1 MFVPAVTTG
10 DASTHKA
17 AEISVA
23 GVDTD
28 IVVQHLQSGAALS
41 VGGCSFTVSKSGA
54 TGATTNV
61 EIALGGHVL
70 GAGGGALGVDNNF
83 DCNPVNGKGPDVVS
97 QGWVFSGEFGTPG
110 TPVYRRTDDP
120 NNQNV
125 YKAPQDTG
133 AQLASNLMLTRGSDA
148 AYLVDAT
155 SAGYAAAVIS
165 TGGGAAD
172 QAFTLDATGS
182 TGVLAGEV
190 FFVNGRGPMTAKD
203 ATAANGVSLTV
214 ANPTTAFGKYF
225 PRAMAVIQVSS
236 ANLVKWPVQKA
247 ISSDADDSGTQNV
260 APGSVLLLDGRRYRV
275 RARGSGAGSNG
286 RSKVTL
292 AENYAGGSLEK
303 ICSACVAIATNTGT
317 EGGVLKTFGATGGI
331 GAQLNLVAGDRI
343 LQQGNIHGDFLTT
356 IQTRTAANE
365 YVTNLG
371 GSHGM
376 ALHFG
381 ADLASTD
388 QAATLALYKTRYG
401 AKGAPA
407 VTLVTES
414 AVGANTYN
422 YVAQCSNRGTCDS
435 ATGICKCFKGYA
447 GDNCAKQNM
456 LSQ

>member
-1 MFVPAVTTG
+1 
-10 DASTHKA
+10 
-17 AEISVA
+17 
-23 GVDTD
+23 
-28 IVVQHLQSGAALS
+28 
-41 VGGCSFTVSKSGA
+41 
-54 TGATTNV
+54 
-61 EIALGGHVL
+61 
-70 GAGGGALGVDNNF
+70 
-83 DCNPVNGKGPDVVS
+83 
-97 QGWVFSGEFGTPG
+97 
-110 TPVYRRTDDP
+110 
-120 NNQNV
+120 
-125 YKAPQDTG
+125 
-133 AQLASNLMLTRGSDA
+133 
-148 AYLVDAT
+148 
-155 SAGYAAAVIS
+155 
-165 TGGGAAD
+165 
-172 QAFTLDATGS
+172 
-182 TGVLAGEV
+182 
-190 FFVNGRGPMTAKD
+190 
-203 ATAANGVSLTV
+203 
-214 ANPTTAFGKYF
+214 
-225 PRAMAVIQVSS
+225 MAVIQVSS

-247 ISSDADDSGTQNV
+247 ITTDADRSGTRNV
-260 APGSVLLLDGRRYRV
+260 VAGSVLLLDGRRYRV
-275 RARGSGAGSNG
+275 KARGNDVAGSNG
-286 RSKVTL
+286 KSKVTL

-303 ICSACVAIATNTGT
+303 ICSACVAIATNTGV

-331 GAQLNLVAGDRI
+331 GAQLSLEAGDRI

-356 IQTRTAANE
+356 IQTATAANE

-381 ADLASTD
+381 ANLVSTD